1 MTGTLT
7 ADFVGCPSSFG
18 KDGNTLT
25 TSKSTYKLTPEAGA
39 DSNNPD
45 NGYVGSLDP
54 GEEATTVSCGEI
66 TDIPSNIP
74 KTTKV
79 IYNLIQI
86 FVPIVL
92 VVLGML
98 DLAKAVMAQKE
109 DEIKKGQQTLIK
121 RLVAAAIV
129 FFIFSIVKMVATYLS
144 DNSSVGSC
152 MNCFIK
158 GDCQEEKASGEDN
171 PESDKPGEDGD
182 V

>member
-1 MTGTLT
+1 
-7 ADFVGCPSSFG
+7 
-18 KDGNTLT
+18 
-25 TSKSTYKLTPEAGA
+25 
-39 DSNNPD
+39 
-45 NGYVGSLDP
+45 
-54 GEEATTVSCGEI
+54 
-66 TDIPSNIP
+66 
-74 KTTKV
+74 
-79 IYNLIQI
+79 
-86 FVPIVL
+86 
-92 VVLGML
+92 ML